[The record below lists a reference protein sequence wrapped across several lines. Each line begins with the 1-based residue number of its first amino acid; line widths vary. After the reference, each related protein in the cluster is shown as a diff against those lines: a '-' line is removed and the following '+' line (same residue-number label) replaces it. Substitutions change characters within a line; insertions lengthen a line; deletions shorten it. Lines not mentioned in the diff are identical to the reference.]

1 MIQFIQ
7 KVLFLIEK
15 INHRTR
21 VSCER
26 YYVANNFSKYI
37 EKDDQELRVELSKL
51 KAIKEPTP
59 ETKKKIMDLDVE
71 ITEIM
76 TYRSMIAK
84 SDTKIEELT
93 KLIESTKRFLWR

>member
-15 INHRTR
+15 VNHRTR
-21 VSCER
+21 VLCER
-26 YYVANNFSKYI
+26 DYVANNFAHYI

-51 KAIKEPTP
+51 KAIKDPTP
-59 ETKKKIMDLDVE
+59 ETKKKIMELDVE

-84 SDTKIEELT
+84 SDTKIDELT
-93 KLIESTKRFLWR
+93 KLIENTKKFLWK